1 MGIMDVGPVELL
13 TLILT
18 LGLVF
23 QWFRHRQLHGRLE
36 QLSASNEER
45 TIAKTTSSAAA
56 IVTIAGEESPAAG
69 AARLPNTPSWQQSS
83 GAAVGQPRP
92 RPGPGVGRPG
102 PLDQQSGPVPA
113 QRRQRPA
120 VDDTRRW
127 SCLGEATEVPPN
139 QASRTREGSRGWYVE
154 GEQGLSV
161 GRERA
166 D

>member
-1 MGIMDVGPVELL
+1 MGIMGVGPVELL
-13 TLILT
+13 ALILT
-18 LGLVF
+18 LCLVF

-69 AARLPNTPSWQQSS
+69 AACLPNTPSWQQSS

-92 RPGPGVGRPG
+92 G
-102 PLDQQSGPVPA
+102 PLDQKSGPVPA

-139 QASRTREGSRGWYVE
+139 QASRTRGGSRGWYVE
-154 GEQGLSV
+154 REQGLSV